1 MTAFIEFIRAL
12 FTGLATLTR
21 SNDAPKNEP
30 PHVTASRL
38 LMVAIVFL
46 GVALLLVLWK
56 MTSP

>member
-12 FTGLATLTR
+12 F
-21 SNDAPKNEP
+21 
-30 PHVTASRL
+30 TASRL